1 MDLNDEYNEYDP
13 LKPQNL
19 LKLSLYQMDIISEV
33 IKNLDNEKENY
44 VWIYDLS
51 EIINKVFES
60 YYIFQIYK
68 ILLNEILLDW
78 IFFDDEDDGVIYS
91 RDGIPVDEL
100 ISLMG
105 YPEKKK
111 VLEDLTKI
119 DVIDIK
125 NDRIFPGNIIKR
137 LIEIKKVFKDEFS
150 NQNWKK
156 NFNLALTFVIINI
169 SKEYIINSQDKK
181 NRVPQ
186 VIIASF
192 NILSYVIYEYFNI
205 KNYKSS
211 EAENLYKI
219 SYFIVEK
226 IFRQSAINRRRIYRY
241 VGFLLG
247 TFDGEAKIFEDVD
260 SEKNELIL
268 NSKLNR
274 YIEFMIERIR
284 IKIREQ
290 ERT

>member
-1 MDLNDEYNEYDP
+1 
-13 LKPQNL
+13 
-19 LKLSLYQMDIISEV
+19 
-33 IKNLDNEKENY
+33 
-44 VWIYDLS
+44 
-51 EIINKVFES
+51 
-60 YYIFQIYK
+60 
-68 ILLNEILLDW
+68 
-78 IFFDDEDDGVIYS
+78 
-91 RDGIPVDEL
+91 
-100 ISLMG
+100 
-105 YPEKKK
+105 
-111 VLEDLTKI
+111 
-119 DVIDIK
+119 
-125 NDRIFPGNIIKR
+125 
-137 LIEIKKVFKDEFS
+137 
-150 NQNWKK
+150 
-156 NFNLALTFVIINI
+156 LALTFVIINI

>member
-1 MDLNDEYNEYDP
+1 MDLNDEYNEYYQ